1 MEISREV
8 NTYTP
13 VSVTLV
19 CAETSIGDPWWQK
32 SIPPSRFNKMLE
44 GCKLFGLK
52 KNCEDC
58 QRQIKVWKFCHK
70 RWLLEHQ
77 QLWLDMFM
85 NKFFSELT
93 AGNKYMEIILD
104 PAEIWTQDLTLW
116 LLVRYLPLNNL
127 DPWQSGERHCLKAPA
142 KFQLILIL
150 SELDWN
156 PSSNNQ
162 SW

>member
-1 MEISREV
+1 MEMSREV
-8 NTYTP
+8 NTCTP

-32 SIPPSRFNKMLE
+32 SIPPSRLNEMLE

-70 RWLLEHQ
+70 RWLLERQ

-85 NKFFSELT
+85 NKFFFWADSRKQIHGNNSWSSWDLNPRPDLMITGQILT
-93 AGNKYMEIILD
+93 TKQLGSL
-104 PAEIWTQDLTLW
+104 AEWRKTL
-116 LLVRYLPLNNL
+116 
-127 DPWQSGERHCLKAPA
+127 LKG
-142 KFQLILIL
+142 
-150 SELDWN
+150 
-156 PSSNNQ
+156 PSQIPTDSH
-162 SW
+162 SLRARLEP